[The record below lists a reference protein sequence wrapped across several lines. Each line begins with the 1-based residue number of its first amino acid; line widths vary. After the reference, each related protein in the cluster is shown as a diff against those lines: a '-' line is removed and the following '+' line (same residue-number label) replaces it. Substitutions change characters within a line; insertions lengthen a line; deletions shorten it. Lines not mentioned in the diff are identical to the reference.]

1 MKKIKK
7 FMKRLIKEDKSN
19 LNIKYLEKLS
29 NNLRKEI
36 IDISYKKKAHHIGS
50 ELSCIDILAVLYF
63 SIMNIKPSNKYKL
76 SRDFFLLSKG
86 HAALSLYVTLC
97 KKKFFSK
104 KFLYKEF
111 LSNGGKLGGHPDL
124 NTSLGI
130 DFSSGSLGHGLSIG
144 CGIALSKKKD
154 KIPGNVYVLLGDGEC
169 NEGMIWE
176 SIMFASS
183 FKLNNLTAIIDYNNL
198 QGLDFSNKIINLK
211 PLDKKLKSFGWE
223 VYIVDGHN
231 ISSLIKTF
239 KNKNKK
245 PKAIIAKT
253 IKGKGLIS
261 MENKLS
267 SHYVKIDTKSQYEQ
281 LIKELK

>member
-1 MKKIKK
+1 MKKS
-7 FMKRLIKEDKSN
+7 IKEVNSKLS
-19 LNIKYLEKLS
+19 IRYLEKLS
-29 NNLRKEI
+29 KDLRKEI
-36 IDISYKKKAHHIGS
+36 VDISYRKKAHHIGS
-50 ELSCIDILAVLYF
+50 ELSCIDILVVLYF
-63 SIMNIKPSNKYKL
+63 SIMNIKPSNKNKQN
-76 SRDFFLLSKG
+76 RDFFLLSKG

-97 KKKFFSK
+97 KKKFFTK

-111 LSNGGKLGGHPDL
+111 LENGGRLGGHPDL

-154 KIPGNVYVLLGDGEC
+154 KSPDSVYVLLGDGEC
-169 NEGMIWE
+169 NEGMVWE

-198 QGLDFSNKIINLK
+198 QGLDFSNKVIDLE
-211 PLDKKLKSFGWE
+211 PLNDKFESFGWD

-231 ISSLIKTF
+231 ISELQKIF
-239 KNKNKK
+239 KKRNKK
-245 PKAIIAKT
+245 PKVIIAKT
-253 IKGKGLIS
+253 IKGKGLMS

-267 SHYVKIDTKSQYEQ
+267 SHYEIIDSETKYEK